1 MSDVGHQDLV
11 EGAAPARPG
20 PHLPGRSGRSAGTV
34 SRQLISWP
42 AGDAESLNCQVGQ

>member
-1 MSDVGHQDLV
+1 MIDVAHQDLV

-20 PHLPGRSGRSAGTV
+20 RTCRVAPAAGTV